1 MAISYQYSE
10 KRLMKVLKNCQKY
23 VNFQTEQGGVLG
35 QPD

>member
-10 KRLMKVLKNCQKY
+10 KRRKQVLKNCQKY